1 MDIIEMLNKAKKQE
15 DAAKKIINV
24 YEKFIQ
30 YEMDKY
36 HIQDKNTCY
45 EEVKANILKAIF
57 LFVI

>member
-1 MDIIEMLNKAKKQE
+1 MDIIEMLNEAKKQE
-15 DAAKKIINV
+15 DAAKNIINA
-24 YEKFIQ
+24 YERFIQ

-36 HIQDKNTCY
+36 HIQDKYTCY